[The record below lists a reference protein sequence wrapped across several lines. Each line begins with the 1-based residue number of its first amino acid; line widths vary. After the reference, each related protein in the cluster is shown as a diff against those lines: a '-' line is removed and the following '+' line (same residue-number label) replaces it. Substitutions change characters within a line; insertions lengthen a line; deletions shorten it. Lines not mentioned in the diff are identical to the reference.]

1 MRAAEVREDL
11 LALRNV
17 SELLADNPRAQDSIR
32 VRNTYLDPLHL
43 LQAELIGRLRENHD
57 DQVAEA
63 LKITMAGI
71 GHGPAPH
78 GLINADA
85 LWGRPPVPAEP
96 AAASPGHV
104 PCRSAAVPDRPCRA
118 VPWSAPAWPR

>member
-11 LALRNV
+11 LALRNI

-71 GHGPAPH
+71 AT
-78 GLINADA
+78 GLRHT
-85 LWGRPPVPAEP
+85 G
-96 AAASPGHV
+96 
-104 PCRSAAVPDRPCRA
+104 
-118 VPWSAPAWPR
+118 